1 MTVSF
6 KTFSENIIEANA
18 TQNISV
24 FNDLSPIG
32 KGAIVSVGSDVASFG
47 AVGWGRTNSKG
58 STSKGSTSKGRTDNP
73 MQTYFNNNS
82 NSSKLQTKN
91 TLGLL
96 RATPGLLPTEN
107 GEDEGNG
114 DESRIIFK
122 LQMQDGDDS
131 EADGSNAYTGMNTD
145 ALYFGDPGDDEQMET
160 IYKTALYRQQEAQQR
175 WKKLKNWIKSIG
187 VDPSIQSKIASP
199 TAVLSINTPA
209 IMKGHHY
216 YKDLKDLKN
225 KIKKG
230 KG

>member
-18 TQNISV
+18 TQNLSV
-24 FNDLSPIG
+24 FNDLSTIG
-32 KGAIVSVGSDVASFG
+32 KGAIVSVGADVASFG

-58 STSKGSTSKGRTDNP
+58 STSKGSTDNP

-91 TLGLL
+91 TLALL
-96 RATPGLLPTEN
+96 RATPGLLPTKT

-114 DESRIIFK
+114 DESPIIFK
-122 LQMQDGDDS
+122 LQMQDGDS
-131 EADGSNAYTGMNTD
+131 EADGSNAYTGMTTD

-160 IYKTALYRQQEAQQR
+160 IYKTALYRHQEAQQR

-225 KIKKG
+225 KMKKG

>member
-6 KTFSENIIEANA
+6 KTFSKNIIEANA

-24 FNDLSPIG
+24 FKGDLSVIG
-32 KGAIVSVGSDVASFG
+32 KGAIVSVGADVASFG
-47 AVGWGRTNSKG
+47 AVGWGRTN
-58 STSKGSTSKGRTDNP
+58 SKGSTSKGRTDNP

-91 TLGLL
+91 TLALL

-187 VDPSIQSKIASP
+187 VDPNIQSKIASP

>member
-1 MTVSF
+1 MTISF

-18 TQNISV
+18 TQNVSV
-24 FNDLSPIG
+24 YSGTSEIG
-32 KGAIVSVGSDVASFG
+32 KGAIVSVGGDVASFG

-58 STSKGSTSKGRTDNP
+58 STSKGSTDNP

-114 DESRIIFK
+114 DESRTIFK
-122 LQMQDGDDS
+122 LQMQDGDGS
-131 EADGSNAYTGMNTD
+131 EADGSNAYTGMTTD

-175 WKKLKNWIKSIG
+175 WKKLKNWIKSVG

>member
-1 MTVSF
+1 MTISF
-6 KTFSENIIEANA
+6 KTFSTHIIEANA
-18 TQNISV
+18 IANVSIVGVDSI
-24 FNDLSPIG
+24 IG
-32 KGAIVSVGSDVASFG
+32 GKTSMALGSDVSAFG
-47 AVGWGRTNSKG
+47 AKGWGRTNSKG
-58 STSKGSTSKGRTDNP
+58 STDSP
-73 MQTYFNNNS
+73 MQSYFNNNS

-91 TLGLL
+91 TLALL
-96 RATPGLLPTEN
+96 RATPGLLPTKTGEDA

-114 DESRIIFK
+114 DESGIIFK
-122 LQMQDGDDS
+122 LKTDGDS
-131 EADGSNAYTGMNTD
+131 ETDGSDVNTGMTTD

-160 IYKTALYRQQEAQQR
+160 IYKTALYRHQEAQQR
-175 WKKLKNWIKSIG
+175 WKKLKNWIKSVG

-225 KIKKG
+225 KMKKG

>member
-1 MTVSF
+1 MTISF
-6 KTFSENIIEANA
+6 KTFSTHIIEANA
-18 TQNISV
+18 IANVSIVGVDSI
-24 FNDLSPIG
+24 IG
-32 KGAIVSVGSDVASFG
+32 GKTFMALGSDVSAFG
-47 AVGWGRTNSKG
+47 AKGWGRTNSKG
-58 STSKGSTSKGRTDNP
+58 STDSP
-73 MQTYFNNNS
+73 MQSYFNNNS

-91 TLGLL
+91 TLALL
-96 RATPGLLPTEN
+96 RATPGLLTTKTGEDA

-114 DESRIIFK
+114 DESGIIFK
-122 LQMQDGDDS
+122 LKTDGDS
-131 EADGSNAYTGMNTD
+131 ETDGSDVNTGMTTD

-175 WKKLKNWIKSIG
+175 WKKLKNWIKSVG

-225 KIKKG
+225 KMKKG

>member
-6 KTFSENIIEANA
+6 KTFSKNIIEANA

-24 FNDLSPIG
+24 FKGDLSVIG
-32 KGAIVSVGSDVASFG
+32 KGAIVSVGADVASFG
-47 AVGWGRTNSKG
+47 AVGWGRTN
-58 STSKGSTSKGRTDNP
+58 SKGSTSKGRTDNP

-187 VDPSIQSKIASP
+187 VDPNIQSKIASP

>member
-1 MTVSF
+1 MTISF

-18 TQNISV
+18 TQNLSV
-24 FNDLSPIG
+24 FNDLSAIG
-32 KGAIVSVGSDVASFG
+32 KGAIVSVGADVASFG
-47 AVGWGRTNSKG
+47 AVGWGRTNNKG
-58 STSKGSTSKGRTDNP
+58 NAKDSP
-73 MQTYFNNNS
+73 MQSYFNNNS

-91 TLGLL
+91 TLALL
-96 RATPGLLPTEN
+96 RATPGLLPTKTGEDA

-114 DESRIIFK
+114 DESPIIFK
-122 LQMQDGDDS
+122 LQMQDGDGS
-131 EADGSNAYTGMNTD
+131 EADGSNAYTGMTTD

-160 IYKTALYRQQEAQQR
+160 IYKTALYRHQEAQQR
-175 WKKLKNWIKSIG
+175 WKKLKNWIKSVG

-225 KIKKG
+225 KMKKG

>member
-1 MTVSF
+1 M
-6 KTFSENIIEANA
+6 A
-18 TQNISV
+18 
-24 FNDLSPIG
+24 L
-32 KGAIVSVGSDVASFG
+32 GSDVSAFG
-47 AVGWGRTNSKG
+47 AKGWGRTNSKG
-58 STSKGSTSKGRTDNP
+58 STSKGSTDNP

-91 TLGLL
+91 TLALL

-122 LQMQDGDDS
+122 LQMQDGDS
-131 EADGSNAYTGMNTD
+131 ETDGSDANTGMTTD
-145 ALYFGDPGDDEQMET
+145 ALYFGDPGDDEQMEV
-160 IYKTALYRQQEAQQR
+160 IYKNALYRQQEAQQR
-175 WKKLKNWIKSIG
+175 WKKLKNWIKSVG

>member
-1 MTVSF
+1 
-6 KTFSENIIEANA
+6 
-18 TQNISV
+18 
-24 FNDLSPIG
+24 
-32 KGAIVSVGSDVASFG
+32 
-47 AVGWGRTNSKG
+47 
-58 STSKGSTSKGRTDNP
+58 
-73 MQTYFNNNS
+73 
-82 NSSKLQTKN
+82 LQTKN

-187 VDPSIQSKIASP
+187 VDPTIQSKIASP

>member
-1 MTVSF
+1 MTISF
-6 KTFSENIIEANA
+6 KAFSTNIIEANA
-18 TQNISV
+18 IVNVSIAGVDSI
-24 FNDLSPIG
+24 IG
-32 KGAIVSVGSDVASFG
+32 GKTTMALGSDVSAFG
-47 AVGWGRTNSKG
+47 AKGWGRTNSKG
-58 STSKGSTSKGRTDNP
+58 NTDSP
-73 MQTYFNNNS
+73 MQSYFTNNS

-91 TLGLL
+91 TLALL
-96 RATPGLLPTEN
+96 RATPGLLPTKTGEDA

-114 DESRIIFK
+114 DESPIIFK
-122 LQMQDGDDS
+122 LQMQDGDGS
-131 EADGSNAYTGMNTD
+131 EADGSNTNTGMTTD
-145 ALYFGDPGDDEQMET
+145 ALYFGDPGDDEQMEV
-160 IYKTALYRQQEAQQR
+160 IYKTALYRHQEAQQR

-225 KIKKG
+225 KMKKG

>member
-18 TQNISV
+18 TQNLSV
-24 FNDLSPIG
+24 FNDLSAIG
-32 KGAIVSVGSDVASFG
+32 KGAIFSVGADVASFG

-58 STSKGSTSKGRTDNP
+58 STSKGSTDNP

-91 TLGLL
+91 TLALL
-96 RATPGLLPTEN
+96 RATPGLLPTKT

-114 DESRIIFK
+114 DESPIIFK
-122 LQMQDGDDS
+122 LQMQDGDGS
-131 EADGSNAYTGMNTD
+131 EADGSNAYTGMTTD

-175 WKKLKNWIKSIG
+175 WKKLKNWIKSVG

>member
-1 MTVSF
+1 MTISF
-6 KTFSENIIEANA
+6 KAFSTNIIEANA
-18 TQNISV
+18 IVNVSIAGVDSIA
-24 FNDLSPIG
+24 IG
-32 KGAIVSVGSDVASFG
+32 GKTSMALGSDVSAFG
-47 AVGWGRTNSKG
+47 AKGWGRTNSKG
-58 STSKGSTSKGRTDNP
+58 NTDSP
-73 MQTYFNNNS
+73 MQSYFTNNS

-91 TLGLL
+91 TLALL
-96 RATPGLLPTEN
+96 RATPGLLPTKTGEDA

-114 DESRIIFK
+114 DESPIIFK
-122 LQMQDGDDS
+122 LQMQDGDGS
-131 EADGSNAYTGMNTD
+131 EADGSNTNTGMTTD

-175 WKKLKNWIKSIG
+175 WKQLKNWIKSIG

-216 YKDLKDLKN
+216 YKDLKDMKN
-225 KIKKG
+225 KMKKG